1 MSGWV
6 KLDTPEHPRTFIKKG
21 MGVSKCLWFQLTTHV
36 SLRPS
41 SLTLVQREDNS
52 KSGLRDDVAESLYLS

>member
-6 KLDTPEHPRTFIKKG
+6 KPDTPEHSHTFIKKG
-21 MGVSKCLWFQLTTHV
+21 MGVSKCLWFQLTILLLTI
-36 SLRPS
+36 
-41 SLTLVQREDNS
+41 LTLVQREDNS